1 MAGEKV
7 AGLYGGEDEYGKWG
21 DTWDT
26 SAEQQQMK
34 ASGSYDKS
42 SDLAKQFSGLK
53 ENISSRVDNE
63 DGWRQIDIDGSLKD
77 PKAYQDLVNK
87 WSGAGFDIRAID
99 MGDGFHSSNIAV
111 RVAGDKGT
119 GIDNPAGGGDGGSG
133 NDGNPPSGIDEGNNV
148 TMPGFPSNPGKGG
161 LLNSMIQNVTQD
173 NDITN
178 NISGDN
184 NTVENT
190 QDNSVSQSMGSSAYV
205 DRAAR
210 GLKDKYV
217 LNLLNR

>member
-1 MAGEKV
+1 MAGSKEFRDKIEERKGTEWYDSAKTV
-7 AGLYGGEDEYGKWG
+7 GDLHDPHMSRDGVTERYSGAEIRAEMRAGRGDMTTEELTKKYEDLY
-21 DTWDT
+21 
-26 SAEQQQMK
+26 
-34 ASGSYDKS
+34 ASGKINLNGNAKEFLRENHGANLVRN
-42 SDLAKQFSGLK
+42 SDG
-53 ENISSRVDNE
+53 
-63 DGWRQIDIDGSLKD
+63 
-77 PKAYQDLVNK
+77 
-87 WSGAGFDIRAID
+87 
-99 MGDGFHSSNIAV
+99 
-111 RVAGDKGT
+111 
-119 GIDNPAGGGDGGSG
+119 GGGDSDSGSPTPPSG
-133 NDGNPPSGIDEGNNV
+133 NDGNPPSGIDEENNV

-190 QDNSVSQSMGSSAYV
+190 QDNSVSQSMGSSAYA

-217 LNLLNR
+217 LNLLDR

>member
-1 MAGEKV
+1 MAGSKEFRDKIEEKKGTEWYDSAKKV
-7 AGLYGGEDEYGKWG
+7 GDLYDPHMSRDGVTERYSGAEIRAELRAGRGDKTVDEMIKMY
-21 DTWDT
+21 
-26 SAEQQQMK
+26 ENEY
-34 ASGSYDKS
+34 ASGNINLNGNAKEFLRDKHGANLVRN
-42 SDLAKQFSGLK
+42 SD
-53 ENISSRVDNE
+53 
-63 DGWRQIDIDGSLKD
+63 
-77 PKAYQDLVNK
+77 
-87 WSGAGFDIRAID
+87 
-99 MGDGFHSSNIAV
+99 
-111 RVAGDKGT
+111 
-119 GIDNPAGGGDGGSG
+119 GGGRDSDSGSSTSPSSG
-133 NDGNPPSGIDEGNNV
+133 NEGNPLSGINEENNV